1 MFHFISFDLF
11 FFLPLRVLIFFIIPP
26 VSQLVALSVSLNA
39 VWVKPK
45 RWFLERDVPQMF
57 AFFLI
62 HLALALWKMNFLRW
76 KKHFVT
82 FFQDRY
88 IVMRSIRHG
97 MVFFS
102 SSKKPFFN
110 DGIPS
115 RCNSENCWHS
125 IAFGA
130 VECCSRLN
138 DLWIDKCV
146 NYYPQISN
154 GIDNEHL
161 MGRCVSRL
169 SLLSVASEEI
179 PR

>member
-11 FFLPLRVLIFFIIPP
+11 FFLPLRELIFFIIPP

-102 SSKKPFFN
+102 SSKNRFLTTEFLRDVTAKIV
-110 DGIPS
+110 GIPLHLEQW
-115 RCNSENCWHS
+115 N
-125 IAFGA
+125 A
-130 VECCSRLN
+130 VRDWMIYELIN
-138 DLWIDKCV
+138 ALIIILK
-146 NYYPQISN
+146 YQT
-154 GIDNEHL
+154 
-161 MGRCVSRL
+161 
-169 SLLSVASEEI
+169 A
-179 PR
+179 